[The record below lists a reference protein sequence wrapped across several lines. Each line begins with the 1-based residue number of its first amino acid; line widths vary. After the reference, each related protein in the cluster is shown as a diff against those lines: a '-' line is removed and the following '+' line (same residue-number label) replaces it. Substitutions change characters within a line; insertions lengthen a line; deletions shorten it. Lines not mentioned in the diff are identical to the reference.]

1 MSNLSRVLTSKE
13 LISVVGRYRSENRK
27 IVFTNGCFDLLHIG
41 HVTYLEEA
49 KKLADVLIVGVN
61 SDASVSKLK
70 GPSRPLQNESDRSH
84 ILAALK
90 AVDHT
95 VVFSEETPLEL
106 IKSIKPDVLV
116 KGGDWKIEQI
126 VGSDF
131 VMSYGGTVKS
141 LGFVAPAT
149 QEKGRTRA
157 VAQTTACASAIAL
170 LGMPVVR
177 RCKAAL
183 SIAAI

>member
-1 MSNLSRVLTSKE
+1 MSDPKRVLSFGDLK
-13 LISVVGRYRSENRK
+13 SVVGSYRAQNKK

-49 KKLADVLIVGVN
+49 RALGDILIVGVN

-70 GPSRPLQNESDRSH
+70 GPSRPLQSESDRSR

-95 VVFSEETPLEL
+95 VIFSEETPLNL
-106 IKSIKPDVLV
+106 IKEIKPDVLV
-116 KGGDWKIEQI
+116 KGGDWKIDQI

-131 VMSYGGTVKS
+131 VLASGGEVKS
-141 LGFVAPAT
+141 LNFVA
-149 QEKGRTRA
+149 GRS
-157 VAQTTACASAIAL
+157 TTALIEKS
-170 LGMPVVR
+170 
-177 RCKAAL
+177 KN
-183 SIAAI
+183 

>member
-1 MSNLSRVLTSKE
+1 MSNQQFSLARVLTSGDLK
-13 LISVVGRYRSENRK
+13 SVVGRYRSENKK

-49 KKLADVLIVGVN
+49 KKLADILIVGVN

-70 GPSRPLQNESDRSH
+70 GPSRPLQNENDRSR

-95 VVFSEETPLEL
+95 VIFSEDTPLEL
-106 IKSIKPDVLV
+106 IKAVKPDVLV

-131 VMSYGGTVKS
+131 VMSYGGSVQS
-141 LGFVAPAT
+141 LNFVAG
-149 QEKGRTRA
+149 KS
-157 VAQTTACASAIAL
+157 TTALIEKS
-170 LGMPVVR
+170 
-177 RCKAAL
+177 KT
-183 SIAAI
+183 